1 MALLIL
7 EMTAR
12 KATMLTAQELVQL
25 RVKVDR
31 TLPTKGMK
39 EFQPCNSWLEK
50 KQIQTAL
57 EERKN
62 LLEEERVERLGALTR
77 ADWDPELKIARV
89 TCRVGRHW
97 KQMGHEVGGKL
108 YLFPEEALFLLETA
122 CLELMYNG
130 VAISIQEGYS
140 MLLGPETG
148 CTFNEYQTYTHLTR
162 QGYIVLR
169 HSQSV
174 RATRYECQ
182 IRLHQYSVGQKQH
195 KENVGATKP
204 SPGTEDMT
212 TNVKTEEQD
221 FIDVETVETVDITAD
236 GQNVTQKTEN
246 EIIECS
252 DIVDVSD
259 SSQTSHTELKI
270 ESAGKMRCDKENKT
284 SSENADEI
292 EVVSVVNV
300 RIDADNE
307 IVEVN
312 HEDVPSTSAVGRISR
327 RKQRRAYQNT
337 VKSRLVNKEIQVLPA
352 IKLDVDSENDAAT
365 NVSALSVQNSDMD
378 GLNIKQPPNETAY
391 LGRGKVTNINLEH
404 DEVEILPSIIDI
416 SEEDGK
422 QGLTSLKLEDTNS
435 TSRNEIEV
443 VDLED
448 DDSRSEMSW
457 EAERMRILESIPS
470 INGKFII
477 HVQVPDKDLLPKNV
491 CPQKKDYYIQRCRL
505 SAPGIGGKQT
515 AKLPNNGPHVWQ
527 DNQSFHPHSDV
538 NPWIHA
544 PAYNFGGGNGGG
556 NMFGAAGVWSS
567 SSFQLTSPFRN
578 QHYQSHFP
586 AAYELQT
593 MFFQTAGTSPFI
605 GNPAWLHN
613 TTYGMPALAPMLQN
627 SRNPHDHR
635 PMWHNHTRS
644 YQPFYKR
651 RRRRFQTLYYC
662 TPNRL
667 GKQHSENQTNSTDD
681 FVPLTVEVKVKEE
694 APKPHIKEE
703 GDGNDGDVEDV
714 VECVSVNSAIKVENP
729 SADCAS
735 GEGQQCD
742 GNKNG
747 TDACT
752 VHQRRKRTR
761 KLRCSVPAK
770 KLQTLHEQV
779 KLETKEDVL
788 TAEAVDEKSQ
798 QQVLQQEDMAA
809 ASVSTW
815 KDLKTVMQVVNL
827 DSSSEDDDIC
837 VDVNDT
843 QGSETQNNEPLV
855 RPEDCKDID
864 LILKKL
870 QIIKSVDFKQER
882 EAGTND
888 RLKISF
894 DLYLPSPAFR
904 KASPGL
910 PNYRITVVGYEDPM
924 PEPKDI
930 IALLQDFQDDVPLLF
945 AVVLPDTVTFLQ
957 FGSVRLPAE
966 TVCP

>member
-1 MALLIL
+1 
-7 EMTAR
+7 
-12 KATMLTAQELVQL
+12 
-25 RVKVDR
+25 
-31 TLPTKGMK
+31 
-39 EFQPCNSWLEK
+39 
-50 KQIQTAL
+50 
-57 EERKN
+57 
-62 LLEEERVERLGALTR
+62 
-77 ADWDPELKIARV
+77 
-89 TCRVGRHW
+89 
-97 KQMGHEVGGKL
+97 MGHEVGGKL

-130 VAISIQEGYS
+130 VAISIQEGYG

-148 CTFNEYQTYTHLTR
+148 CTFNEYQTYMHLMR

-169 HSQSV
+169 HSQSI

-195 KENVGATKP
+195 KENVGAMKP
-204 SPGTEDMT
+204 SPSTEHVA

-221 FIDVETVETVDITAD
+221 FIDVETVETVDISAD
-236 GQNVTQKTEN
+236 RQSVTQKTEN
-246 EIIECS
+246 EITECS

-270 ESAGKMRCDKENKT
+270 ESAGKMRRNKENKT
-284 SSENADEI
+284 SLENADEI

-300 RIDADNE
+300 RIDADND

-327 RKQRRAYQNT
+327 RKQRKAYQNT
-337 VKSRLVNKEIQVLPA
+337 VKSRAVNKEIQVLLA
-352 IKLDVDSENDAAT
+352 IKSGVDTENYAAT
-365 NVSALSVQNSDMD
+365 NVPALSSVQNSDLD
-378 GLNIKQPPNETAY
+378 DINIKQPPNETAY

-416 SEEDGK
+416 SEEDCK

-457 EAERMRILESIPS
+457 EAERMRILDSIPS
-470 INGKFII
+470 INGMFII

-505 SAPGIGGKQT
+505 SAPGIGGKLT
-515 AKLPNNGPHVWQ
+515 AKLPNNRPHTWQ
-527 DNQSFHPHSDV
+527 DNQSFHTHSDV
-538 NPWIHA
+538 NPWIHP
-544 PAYNFGGGNGGG
+544 PAYNIGGGSGGG

-567 SSFQLTSPFRN
+567 NSFHLTGPFRN

-593 MFFQTAGTSPFI
+593 MFFQTAGASPFPA
-605 GNPAWLHN
+605 NPAWVHN
-613 TTYGMPALAPMLQN
+613 TTYGIPAFAPMLQN
-627 SRNPHDHR
+627 SRIPHGHR
-635 PMWHNHTRS
+635 PLWHYHTRS
-644 YQPFYKR
+644 YHQPYYKQ
-651 RRRRFQTLYYC
+651 RRRRFRTLYDC
-662 TPNRL
+662 TPNTL
-667 GKQHSENQTNSTDD
+667 GKQYYENQTNSIDD
-681 FVPLTVEVKVKEE
+681 FVPLTVEVKVSEE
-694 APKPHIKEE
+694 APETPIKDE
-703 GDGNDGDVEDV
+703 GDGNDGDVEDI

-729 SADCAS
+729 SADLPS

-747 TDACT
+747 ADACT
-752 VHQRRKRTR
+752 VNRRRKRTR

-770 KLQTLHEQV
+770 KSQTLREQL

-788 TAEAVDEKSQ
+788 TAETVDEKCQ

-809 ASVSTW
+809 ANVNTW

-855 RPEDCKDID
+855 HPEDCKDID
-864 LILKKL
+864 VILKKL
-870 QIIKSVDFKQER
+870 QIIKSVDLKQER
-882 EAGTND
+882 EVGTNE

-910 PNYRITVVGYEDPM
+910 PNYRIIVVGYEDPM

-945 AVVLPDTVTFLQ
+945 AIVLPDTVTFLQ
-957 FGSVRLPAE
+957 FGSVRLPVE

>member
-1 MALLIL
+1 M
-7 EMTAR
+7 
-12 KATMLTAQELVQL
+12 QVYYSVQ
-25 RVKVDR
+25 
-31 TLPTKGMK
+31 
-39 EFQPCNSWLEK
+39 
-50 KQIQTAL
+50 
-57 EERKN
+57 
-62 LLEEERVERLGALTR
+62 
-77 ADWDPELKIARV
+77 
-89 TCRVGRHW
+89 
-97 KQMGHEVGGKL
+97 
-108 YLFPEEALFLLETA
+108 A

-270 ESAGKMRCDKENKT
+270 ESAGKMRCDKGNKT

-337 VKSRLVNKEIQVLPA
+337 VKSRAVNKEIQVLPA
-352 IKLDVDSENDAAT
+352 IKPDVDSENDAAT
-365 NVSALSVQNSDMD
+365 NVSVLSSVQNSDMD

-422 QGLTSLKLEDTNS
+422 QGLTSLKLKDTNS

-457 EAERMRILESIPS
+457 EAERIRILESIPS

-515 AKLPNNGPHVWQ
+515 AKLPNNGPHMWQ
-527 DNQSFHPHSDV
+527 DNQSFHTHSGV

-567 SSFQLTSPFRN
+567 SSFQLTGPFRN

-593 MFFQTAGTSPFI
+593 MFFQTTGTSPFT

-644 YQPFYKR
+644 YQPYYKR

-667 GKQHSENQTNSTDD
+667 GKQHSENQTKSTDD

-809 ASVSTW
+809 ASVNTW

-843 QGSETQNNEPLV
+843 QGSETQTNEPLV
-855 RPEDCKDID
+855 RPEDCKDIG
-864 LILKKL
+864 I
-870 QIIKSVDFKQER
+870 SVLF
-882 EAGTND
+882 
-888 RLKISF
+888 LF
-894 DLYLPSPAFR
+894 C
-904 KASPGL
+904 L
-910 PNYRITVVGYEDPM
+910 PNCMNCTLRCFRSSDN
-924 PEPKDI
+924 
-930 IALLQDFQDDVPLLF
+930 
-945 AVVLPDTVTFLQ
+945 
-957 FGSVRLPAE
+957 R
-966 TVCP
+966 